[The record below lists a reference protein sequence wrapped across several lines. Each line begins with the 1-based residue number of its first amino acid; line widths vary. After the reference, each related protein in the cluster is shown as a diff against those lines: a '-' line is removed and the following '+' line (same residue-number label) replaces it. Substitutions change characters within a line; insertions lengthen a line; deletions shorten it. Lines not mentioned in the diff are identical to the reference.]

1 MKNLKR
7 LTAALLCMTFAMSMC
22 SCSESEKEED
32 NADREE
38 NVTEAAKTVSDL
50 VISRDY
56 QGLCDKSDKTDD
68 NLEGLMDSCSLSD
81 SSYDILKAYTAIADT
96 LDYEVKDDSFEYD
109 EDSGISQIDVEF
121 TYVDI
126 EDALTDGSVFM
137 EFSSFTDYLE
147 ECEGKISVT
156 VSLSFADEDD
166 GDYVLLNI
174 SDIDPVFD
182 FCSYEISFA
191 QEPSVY
197 VSGGVIFEGDA
208 YDPSSNTYTDTNGIY
223 AELEVMNVDGF
234 TWNYRY
240 TVENDGEVIYESD
253 LMVDFGT
260 EYLAASYTSDE
271 EVIPSGEYIVNYYD
285 NDGQLL
291 GFGSVTVISSED
303 SDDDLGFYCPEG
315 NSTVLPGTNIR
326 VTIPDEMTFREENYE
341 GLPFITSLDCASLY
355 LWADISLDDLHRVH
369 VYYVPGNSGVTKEDV
384 YQCGE
389 SFSQSICISYCRSI
403 GSFAPDYVTYDT
415 ELTLGEDTFIVRMI
429 DYEDSEGH
437 RTDALIGLGDGD
449 TCYFVEVN
457 ASSTEEAE
465 QIISSMFSLES

>member
-1 MKNLKR
+1 MKKLKR
-7 LTAALLCMTFAMSMC
+7 ITAALLCMTFAMSMC
-22 SCSESEKEED
+22 SCSESEPEED
-32 NADREE
+32 PGEREE
-38 NVTEAAKTVSDL
+38 DVTEAAKTVSDL

-68 NLEGLMDSCSLSD
+68 DLEILMGSCSLPD
-81 SSYDILKAYTAIADT
+81 SSNDVLKAYTAIADT
-96 LDYEVKDDSFEYD
+96 LDYEVKEDSFEYD

-121 TYVDI
+121 TYVDV

-137 EFSSFTDYLE
+137 EFMSFTDYLE
-147 ECEGKISVT
+147 EREGRISVT
-156 VSLSFADEDD
+156 VTLRFVDEDD
-166 GDYVLLNI
+166 GDYVLINI
-174 SDIDPVFD
+174 SDLEPIFD

-197 VSGGVIFEGDA
+197 VSGGVIFEGDT
-208 YDPSSNTYTDTNGIY
+208 YDPYADTYTDTDGIY
-223 AELEVMNVDGF
+223 AELEVNNVDGF

-240 TVENDGEVIYESD
+240 TVEKDGAVIYESD
-253 LMVDFGT
+253 LMVDFDT

-271 EVIPSGEYIVNYYD
+271 EVIPSGEYTVNYYD

-291 GFGSVTVISSED
+291 GFGTVTVISSED
-303 SDDDLGFYCPEG
+303 SADELGFCCPEG
-315 NSTVLPGTNIR
+315 NSIVLPETNIR
-326 VTIPDEMTFREENYE
+326 LTIPDEMSFRDADYE
-341 GLPFITSLDCASLY
+341 GIPFITSLDCASLY

-369 VYYVPGNSGVTKEDV
+369 VYYVPGYTGVTKEDV

-415 ELTLGEDTFIVRMI
+415 ELTLGEDTFVVRII
-429 DYEDSEGH
+429 DYDDSEGH

-457 ASSTEEAE
+457 ASSPEEAE
-465 QIISSMFSLES
+465 QIIASMFSLES